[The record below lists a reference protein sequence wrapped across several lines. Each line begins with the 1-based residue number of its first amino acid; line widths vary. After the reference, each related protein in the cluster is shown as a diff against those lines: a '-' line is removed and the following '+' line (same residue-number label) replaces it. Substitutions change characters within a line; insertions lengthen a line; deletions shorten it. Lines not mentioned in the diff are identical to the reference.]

1 MSFLFSSS
9 LGRKLVMAVT
19 GVSLIAFLLVHCLI
33 NATVFFDDGGKTFNY
48 AARFMAEN
56 WLIRT
61 TEIFLFLGLILH
73 IGQGIYLVF
82 DNKAKRKAKYAK
94 SPGSANSKWYSR
106 SMGLLGTLILIF
118 LVLHLKHFW
127 VVSRFGMPHHLE
139 TVSYAATHTGTQA
152 PEAMENLFIEMVN
165 VFQNPF
171 AVVVY
176 VLGCFSLAYHL
187 LHGFGSAFQ
196 TLGINHKSYT
206 PLISAIGTAFSIIIP
221 LIFAAIPVVMHLEL
235 IGPLK

>member
-1 MSFLFSSS
+1 
-9 LGRKLVMAVT
+9 
-19 GVSLIAFLLVHCLI
+19 
-33 NATVFFDDGGKTFNY
+33 
-48 AARFMAEN
+48 MAEN

-61 TEIFLFLGLILH
+61 TEIFLFLGFIIH
-73 IGQGIYLVF
+73 IGQGLYLVF
-82 DNKAKRKAKYAK
+82 DNRAKRKAKYAK
-94 SPGSANSKWYSR
+94 AVGSANSKWYSR

-139 TVSYAATHTGTQA
+139 EVTYAAAHTGA
-152 PEAMENLFIEMVN
+152 PELMENLFVEMVN
-165 VFQNPF
+165 VFANPI
-171 AVVVY
+171 AVIVY

-206 PLISAIGTAFSIIIP
+206 PLISKLGTAFSILIP
-221 LIFAAIPVVMHLEL
+221 LIFAAIPVVMHLG
-235 IGPLK
+235 IIK

>member
-33 NATVFFDDGGKTFNY
+33 NATVFFNDGGKTFNY

-61 TEIFLFLGLILH
+61 TEIFLFIGLLLH
-73 IGQGIYLVF
+73 IGQGIWLVF
-82 DNKAKRKAKYAK
+82 DNRAKRQAKYAK
-94 SPGSANSKWYSR
+94 SAGSANSKWYSR

-127 VVSRFGMPHHLE
+127 VVSRFGIPTHLNDI
-139 TVSYAATHTGTQA
+139 SYPASHTGTQA
-152 PEAMENLFIEMVN
+152 VEVIENLFYEMVI
-165 VFQNPF
+165 VFQDPI
-171 AVVVY
+171 AVIVY
-176 VLGCFSLAYHL
+176 VLGCISLAYHL

-206 PLISAIGTAFSIIIP
+206 PLISSIGTAFSIIIP
-221 LIFAAIPVVMHLEL
+221 LIFAAIPVVMYLG
-235 IGPLK
+235 IIK